1 MGDFIPH
8 LVLMLVGGLASSIGL
23 GQFARSARGQGML
36 SSTRAW
42 AMGLF
47 AVLSLGAM
55 GGAGWWMVRRVL
67 DTADGPDPFGSPL
80 LLFVFGLAIGLPM
93 SLPQVITTW
102 SQLRPAK
109 VAARARKAAH
119 ATRDDREEYVTQLVE
134 QIRNATTEARQM
146 EGFTRGEDG
155 RVLWL
160 EGDLARDEGERLV
173 AALRREMTEVGFT
186 RVEVRGGKGNW
197 WTKV

>member
-1 MGDFIPH
+1 MSDFIPH
-8 LVLMLVGGLASSIGL
+8 LVFMLVGGLASSIGL
-23 GQFARSARGQGML
+23 GQFARSARGQAML
-36 SSTRAW
+36 SSTRVW

-47 AVLSLGAM
+47 TVVSLGAM

-67 DTADGPDPFGSPL
+67 DAADGPNPFGSPWL
-80 LLFVFGLAIGLPM
+80 LLVFGLAIGLPM
-93 SLPQVITTW
+93 SLPQVLTTW
-102 SQLRPAK
+102 SQLRPEK
-109 VAARARKAAH
+109 VAAREQKAAD
-119 ATRDDREEYVTQLVE
+119 ATREDREEYVTQLVE
-134 QIRNATTEARQM
+134 QIRNATTDDREM

-160 EGDLARDEGERLV
+160 EGDLAREEGERLV